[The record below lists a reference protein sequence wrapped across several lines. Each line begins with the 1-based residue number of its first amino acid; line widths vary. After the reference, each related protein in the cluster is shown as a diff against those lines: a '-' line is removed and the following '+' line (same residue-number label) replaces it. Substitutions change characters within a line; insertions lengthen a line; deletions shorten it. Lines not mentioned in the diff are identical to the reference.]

1 MKYISGGYFIVTPKK
16 RPEYMDKDLIR
27 DTILSA
33 SQCFTD
39 FYPDISVLW
48 GHSNEA
54 KQKYAQ
60 QLNISQSTYEEMEKW
75 VGDNFSDKFKAG
87 TLEYPDVF
95 TTIEIAREFLSK
107 FLSHLTDAKI
117 IGIGLPEEYVEEF
130 IEFENNPE
138 EKQYGIEQLLLR
150 RITIEENDS
159 KMLGNEVLGFDMTFF
174 HSYLCSGLE
183 KDYKSH
189 YGFTL
194 NENGFISTLEEAI
207 RFCDYF
213 NDEELGEPVLYLPWG
228 IFEYKIK

>member
-16 RPEYMDKDLIR
+16 RPDYMDKDLIP

-33 SQCFTD
+33 SKCLTD
-39 FYPDISVLW
+39 FYPNISVLW
-48 GHSNEA
+48 RHSNEA

-75 VGDNFSDKFKAG
+75 VEENFSNKYKAG
-87 TLEYPDVF
+87 TLSYYNVF

-130 IEFENNPE
+130 IEFENNPK
-138 EKQYGIEQLLLR
+138 EKQYGIEQLLLH
-150 RITIEENDS
+150 RITIEESDS
-159 KMLGNEVLGFDMTFF
+159 KLLGYEVIGFEGVEF

-183 KDYKSH
+183 KDYKNLF
-189 YGFTL
+189 GFTL
-194 NENGFISTLEEAI
+194 NENGFISTLEEATL
-207 RFCDYF
+207 FCDYT